1 MELCTEVSL
10 LVGKKK
16 IIWKK
21 YLKREIALFGLF
33 VVFSRRGTSDDHLSR
48 SIRGIVWKHRR
59 SKYGENY
66 FVLVT
71 ILKSSILILK
81 VPEI

>member
-1 MELCTEVSL
+1 MTFPCLSE
-10 LVGKKK
+10 KKK
-16 IIWKK
+16 ILWKK
-21 YLKREIALFGLF
+21 YKREIALFGLF
-33 VVFSRRGTSDDHLSR
+33 VAFRRRGTSDDYLSR

-66 FVLVT
+66 FVLVK

-81 VPEI
+81 VPKI